1 MISLSLQSS
10 GPPKVFQHLPVR
22 PSRACYR
29 PFSLP
34 KDSSPGFRS
43 TASDLNAHFGLAF
56 ASAPPYGLSHAGRD
70 DSRTHYA
77 KGMPQPRRAT
87 TPCRHTVSGLFHSP
101 DRGSFHLSLVVLVR
115 YRSSPSIQP
124 WGMGPPDSDGVSRV
138 PSYLGSHWGR
148 SRFRVRGFH
157 PVSPAF
163 PGRSPTE
170 RRSRVVV
177 PQPQGASSLVWAPA
191 RSLAATCAI
200 TVVFFSCGY

>member
-1 MISLSLQSS
+1 M
-10 GPPKVFQHLPVR
+10 VFQHQPVR
-22 PSRACYR
+22 PSTPCYR
-29 PFSLP
+29 GFSLP
-34 KDSSPGFRS
+34 KDSSLGFWS
-43 TASDLNAHFGLAF
+43 TASDVIAPFGLAF
-56 ASAPPYGLSHAGRD
+56 ALAPPYGLSRAGHD

-138 PSYLGSHWGR
+138 PSYLGSHSGR

-177 PQPQGASSLVWAPA
+177 PQPRGASSPVWATA

-200 TVVFFSCGY
+200 TVVFCSCGY